1 MPLITSLVPELWFP
15 GCAARTLS
23 QVCRVSPLGSRS
35 LTTTLLLDVNRPGSQ
50 EDLVSNWETAH
61 SLMEDAISV
70 VEIAPRL
77 QALAVARLALSLW
90 RGAWGRGQ
98 STAG

>member
-35 LTTTLLLDVNRPGSQ
+35 LTTTLLVDVNHPGSQ

-61 SLMEDAISV
+61 SLMEHAISV

-98 STAG
+98 STAR